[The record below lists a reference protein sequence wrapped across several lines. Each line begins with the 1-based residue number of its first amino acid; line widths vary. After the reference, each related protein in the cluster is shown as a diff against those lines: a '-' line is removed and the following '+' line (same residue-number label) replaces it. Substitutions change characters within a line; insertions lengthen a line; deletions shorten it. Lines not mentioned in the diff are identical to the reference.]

1 MDPHQGAGITLDR
14 MTDITDSPTTAE
26 ARALTERGRWH
37 ERWLEPDEGYGEEY
51 GWLLP
56 GIRSESAEHVVELCR
71 RIVADHAAQCID
83 GVLVDAWTA
92 AAIVQLADGLNET
105 NRAKFLGRRA
115 VAAMGKVA
123 QDVCFRA

>member
-1 MDPHQGAGITLDR
+1 

-26 ARALTERGRWH
+26 QLAFTERRSWY

-56 GIRSESAEHVVELCR
+56 GIHSESAEHVVDLCR
-71 RIVADHAAQCID
+71 KIVANHAAQCID

-92 AAIVQLADGLNET
+92 AAIVQLADGLNEK
-105 NRAKFLGRRA
+105 NRAKFLSRRT

-123 QDVCFRA
+123 QEVCFRA